1 MAREVRKF
9 WLKINKVIAFRQKGE
24 ADDVRQK
31 VSKSIV
37 PCIESIECF
46 TGGKNASTLPQSEKC
61 SLKYHLLFRIFLIF
75 RIFRI
80 FHSAKFSFIR
90 LWTSILFSL

>member
-31 VSKSIV
+31 VSKRRI
-37 PCIESIECF
+37 PFIESIECF
-46 TGGKNASTLPQSEKC
+46 TSGRNACTSPESEKC
-61 SLKYHLLFRIFLIF
+61 SLKYHQLF

-80 FHSAKFSFIR
+80 FHCAKLSFIR
-90 LWTSILFSL
+90 LWISISFSL